1 MTMIQKE
8 GCNSMGR
15 KGKKKELVNVL
26 VKTMD
31 SCNFLFLSFA
41 DRERERGE

>member
-15 KGKKKELVNVL
+15 KGKKKGTS
-26 VKTMD
+26 KCIGKD
-31 SCNFLFLSFA
+31 
-41 DRERERGE
+41 DG